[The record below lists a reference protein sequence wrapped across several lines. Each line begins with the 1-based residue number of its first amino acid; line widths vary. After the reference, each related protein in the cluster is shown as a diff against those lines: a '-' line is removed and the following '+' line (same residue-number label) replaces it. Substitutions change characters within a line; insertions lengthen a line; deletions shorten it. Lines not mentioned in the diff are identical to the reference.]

1 MRRKEESS
9 FSEEKETKRL
19 FRLDAAPPV
28 LPGTRSEKFFGSFFQ
43 KRTSLLSRLLA
54 TSEGLAGLSMLAIL
68 VAVALAAPWL
78 APGDPLAIS
87 GDPLLRPW
95 QDMAH
100 PLGTDRLG
108 RDVLSALIHGART
121 TLLVATAAAAAA
133 LFIGITVGTIAG
145 FLGGWVDEAL
155 MRVAEAFQTVPAF
168 LLTLALISVT
178 GPRVPTIVLGIA
190 IGAWMQPA
198 RITRAEILSLR
209 ERDFVA
215 AARVIGMRPL
225 EIAFREV
232 LPNALTP
239 VVSLAAVIVAA
250 AVLIEAALSFLG
262 FGDPNRVTWGSMIA
276 EGRTVLRRA
285 PFLSIIP
292 GIGLVFTVLA
302 VHLTGQGVAKAL
314 RTRRHAA

>member
-1 MRRKEESS
+1 MNFLRRVVAS
-9 FSEEKETKRL
+9 
-19 FRLDAAPPV
+19 
-28 LPGTRSEKFFGSFFQ
+28 G
-43 KRTSLLSRLLA
+43 
-54 TSEGLAGLSMLAIL
+54 EGLAGVAMLAVL
-68 VAVALAAPWL
+68 VAVALAAPLL
-78 APGDPLAIS
+78 APGDPLAIK
-87 GDPLLRPW
+87 GDPLVAPFV
-95 QDMAH
+95 QAAH
-100 PLGTDRLG
+100 PFGTDRLG
-108 RDVLSALIHGART
+108 RDVLAALMHGART
-121 TLLVATAAAAAA
+121 TLLVAVSAAAAA
-133 LFIGITVGTIAG
+133 LGIGITVGTVAG

-178 GPRVPTIVLGIA
+178 GPRASTIVLGIA
-190 IGAWMQPA
+190 VGAWMQPA

-262 FGDPNRVTWGSMIA
+262 FGDPNLVTWGSMIA

-285 PFLSIIP
+285 PYLSIIP
-292 GIGLVFTVLA
+292 GIGLVLTVLA
-302 VHLTGQGVAKAL
+302 VHLTGRGVAAAL
-314 RTRRHAA
+314 RARRVLA

>member
-1 MRRKEESS
+1 MSFVRR
-9 FSEEKETKRL
+9 
-19 FRLDAAPPV
+19 V
-28 LPGTRSEKFFGSFFQ
+28 LGTG
-43 KRTSLLSRLLA
+43 
-54 TSEGLAGLSMLAIL
+54 EGIAGVAMLAVL
-68 VAVALAAPWL
+68 LAVALAAPWL
-78 APGDPLAIS
+78 APGDPLAIT
-87 GDPLLRPW
+87 GDPLLSPW
-95 QDMAH
+95 RDMAH
-100 PLGTDRLG
+100 PLG

-121 TLLVATAAAAAA
+121 SLLVAVSAAVAA
-133 LFIGITVGTIAG
+133 LGIGITVGTIAG

-178 GPRVPTIVLGIA
+178 GPRVSTIVLGIA
-190 IGAWMQPA
+190 VGAWMQPA

-285 PFLSIIP
+285 PYLSIIP
-292 GIGLVFTVLA
+292 GIGLVLTVLA
-302 VHLTGQGVAKAL
+302 VHLTGRGVARAL
-314 RTRRHAA
+314 RARRVLG

>member
-1 MRRKEESS
+1 MIRRI
-9 FSEEKETKRL
+9 
-19 FRLDAAPPV
+19 
-28 LPGTRSEKFFGSFFQ
+28 
-43 KRTSLLSRLLA
+43 LA
-54 TSEGLAGLSMLAIL
+54 TGEGMAGTVLLTLL
-68 VAVALAAPWL
+68 VCVALAAPVL
-78 APGDPLAIS
+78 APGDPLAIR
-87 GDPLLRPW
+87 GDPLLRPFA
-95 QDMAH
+95 DMAH

-108 RDVLSALIHGART
+108 RDVLAGLIHGART
-121 TLLVATAAAAAA
+121 TLLVASASAAAA
-133 LFIGITVGTIAG
+133 LGIGIVVGTLAG
-145 FLGGWVDEAL
+145 FLGGWVDEVL
-155 MRVAEAFQTVPAF
+155 MRIAEAFQTVPAF

-178 GPRVPTIVLGIA
+178 GPRAGTIVLGIA

-262 FGDPNRVTWGSMIA
+262 FGDPNRVTWGTMIA
-276 EGRTVLRRA
+276 EGRAVLRAA
-285 PFLSIIP
+285 PYLSIVP
-292 GIGLVFTVLA
+292 GIALVVTVLA
-302 VHLTGQGVAKAL
+302 VHLLGQGVAKAL
-314 RTRRHAA
+314 RARRGA

>member
-1 MRRKEESS
+1 MSFLRR
-9 FSEEKETKRL
+9 
-19 FRLDAAPPV
+19 V
-28 LPGTRSEKFFGSFFQ
+28 LGTG
-43 KRTSLLSRLLA
+43 
-54 TSEGLAGLSMLAIL
+54 EGLCGVTMLAVL
-68 VAVALAAPWL
+68 LAVALAAPWL
-78 APGDPLAIS
+78 APGDPMAIK
-87 GDPLLRPW
+87 GDALLPPW

-108 RDVLSALIHGART
+108 RDVLSALIHGARIS
-121 TLLVATAAAAAA
+121 LLVAVSAAAAA
-133 LFIGITVGTIAG
+133 LGIGITVGTIAG

-178 GPRVPTIVLGIA
+178 GPRAETIVLGIA
-190 IGAWMQPA
+190 VGAWMQPA

-285 PFLSIIP
+285 PYLSIIP
-292 GIGLVFTVLA
+292 GIGLVLTVLA

-314 RTRRHAA
+314 RARRMLA

>member
-1 MRRKEESS
+1 MSFLRR
-9 FSEEKETKRL
+9 
-19 FRLDAAPPV
+19 V
-28 LPGTRSEKFFGSFFQ
+28 LSTG
-43 KRTSLLSRLLA
+43 
-54 TSEGLAGLSMLAIL
+54 EGRVGGAMLAVL
-68 VAVALAAPWL
+68 VAVAIAAPWL
-78 APGDPLAIS
+78 APGDPLAIK
-87 GDPLLRPW
+87 GDSLLRPL

-121 TLLVATAAAAAA
+121 SLLVAVSAAAAA
-133 LFIGITVGTIAG
+133 LGIGITIGTIAG

-155 MRVAEAFQTVPAF
+155 MRIAEAFQTVPAF

-178 GPRVPTIVLGIA
+178 GPRASTIVLGIA
-190 IGAWMQPA
+190 FGAWMQPA

-285 PFLSIIP
+285 PYLSIIP
-292 GIGLVFTVLA
+292 GIGLVLTVLA

-314 RTRRHAA
+314 RARRMLA

>member
-1 MRRKEESS
+1 MNFLRR
-9 FSEEKETKRL
+9 
-19 FRLDAAPPV
+19 V
-28 LPGTRSEKFFGSFFQ
+28 
-43 KRTSLLSRLLA
+43 LA
-54 TSEGLAGLSMLAIL
+54 TGEGLAGGAMLAVL
-68 VAVALAAPWL
+68 LAVALAAPVL
-78 APGDPLAIS
+78 APGDPMAMA
-87 GDPLLRPW
+87 GDPLLRPF
-95 QDMAH
+95 QDAAH

-108 RDVLSALIHGART
+108 RDVLAGLIHGART
-121 TLLVATAAAAAA
+121 TLLVAGAAAAAA
-133 LFIGITVGTIAG
+133 LGIGITVGTLAG

-178 GPRVPTIVLGIA
+178 GPRASTIVLGIA

-215 AARVIGMRPL
+215 AARVIGMHKL

-239 VVSLAAVIVAA
+239 VISLAAVIVAA

-276 EGRTVLRRA
+276 EGRAVLRGA

-292 GIGLVFTVLA
+292 GMALVATVLA
-302 VHLTGQGVAKAL
+302 VHLTGRAVARTL
-314 RTRRHAA
+314 RVRPEVVRPEVVRPEVARPVLG

>member
-1 MRRKEESS
+1 MNFVR
-9 FSEEKETKRL
+9 
-19 FRLDAAPPV
+19 AV
-28 LPGTRSEKFFGSFFQ
+28 LRSGEGATGFA
-43 KRTSLLSRLLA
+43 LL
-54 TSEGLAGLSMLAIL
+54 MVL
-68 VAVALAAPWL
+68 VAVALAAPLL
-78 APGDPLAIS
+78 APGDPMAIA
-87 GDPLLRPW
+87 GDPLLRPFERA
-95 QDMAH
+95 AH

-108 RDVLSALIHGART
+108 RDVLAALIHGTRT
-121 TLLVATAAAAAA
+121 TLLVAVSAATAA
-133 LFIGITVGTIAG
+133 LGIGITVGTVAG

-178 GPRVPTIVLGIA
+178 GPSAATIVLGIA

-215 AARVIGMRPL
+215 AARVIGMHPL
-225 EIAFREV
+225 AIAFREV

-239 VVSLAAVIVAA
+239 VISLAAVIVAA

-276 EGRTVLRRA
+276 EGRTVLRGA

-292 GIGLVFTVLA
+292 GLALVATVLA
-302 VHLTGQGVAKAL
+302 VHLTGQGVARAL
-314 RTRRHAA
+314 RARQVLG

>member
-1 MRRKEESS
+1 VNFLRRVVAS
-9 FSEEKETKRL
+9 
-19 FRLDAAPPV
+19 
-28 LPGTRSEKFFGSFFQ
+28 G
-43 KRTSLLSRLLA
+43 
-54 TSEGLAGLSMLAIL
+54 EGLAGVAMLAVL
-68 VAVALAAPWL
+68 LAVALAAPLL
-78 APGDPLAIS
+78 APGDPLAIK
-87 GDPLLRPW
+87 GDPLVAPFV
-95 QDMAH
+95 QAAH

-108 RDVLSALIHGART
+108 RDVLAALMHGART
-121 TLLVATAAAAAA
+121 TLLVAVSAAAAA
-133 LFIGITVGTIAG
+133 LGIGITVGTVAG

-178 GPRVPTIVLGIA
+178 GPRAATIVLGIA
-190 IGAWMQPA
+190 VGAWMQPA

-215 AARVIGMRPL
+215 AARVVGMRPL

-262 FGDPNRVTWGSMIA
+262 FGDPNLVTWGSMIA

-285 PFLSIIP
+285 PYLSIIP
-292 GIGLVFTVLA
+292 GIGLVLTVLA
-302 VHLTGQGVAKAL
+302 VHLTGRGVAAAL
-314 RTRRHAA
+314 RARRVLA

>member
-1 MRRKEESS
+1 MRVLRRILASGEG
-9 FSEEKETKRL
+9 FS
-19 FRLDAAPPV
+19 
-28 LPGTRSEKFFGSFFQ
+28 
-43 KRTSLLSRLLA
+43 
-54 TSEGLAGLSMLAIL
+54 GLAMLAVL
-68 VAVALAAPWL
+68 LAVALAAPLL
-78 APGDPLAIS
+78 APGDPLAIA
-87 GDPLLRPW
+87 GDPLLPPL

-108 RDVLSALIHGART
+108 RDVLAALLHGART
-121 TLLVATAAAAAA
+121 TLLVAIGAAAAA
-133 LFIGITVGTIAG
+133 LGIGITVGTVAG
-145 FLGGWVDEAL
+145 FLGGWVDEVL
-155 MRVAEAFQTVPAF
+155 MRIAEAFQTVPAF

-178 GPRVPTIVLGIA
+178 GPRVTTIVLGIA

-239 VVSLAAVIVAA
+239 VVSLAAVVVAA

-285 PFLSIIP
+285 PYLSIIP
-292 GIGLVFTVLA
+292 GIALVLTVLA
-302 VHLTGQGVAKAL
+302 VHLAGRGVAHAL
-314 RTRRHAA
+314 RSRRVVA

>member
-1 MRRKEESS
+1 MSFARR
-9 FSEEKETKRL
+9 
-19 FRLDAAPPV
+19 V
-28 LPGTRSEKFFGSFFQ
+28 LAG
-43 KRTSLLSRLLA
+43 
-54 TSEGLAGLSMLAIL
+54 SEGLAGVAMLAAL
-68 VAVALAAPWL
+68 LAVALAAPAL
-78 APGDPLAIS
+78 APGDPMAIT
-87 GDPLLRPW
+87 GDPLLAPLV
-95 QDMAH
+95 DLAH

-108 RDVLSALIHGART
+108 RDVLAALIHGART
-121 TLLVATAAAAAA
+121 TLLVAAGAAAAA
-133 LFIGITVGTIAG
+133 LGIGIAVGTIAG

-155 MRVAEAFQTVPAF
+155 MRIAEAFQTVPAF

-239 VVSLAAVIVAA
+239 VVPLAAVIVAA

-276 EGRTVLRRA
+276 EGRSVLRRA
-285 PFLSIIP
+285 PWLSIVP
-292 GIGLVFTVLA
+292 GIALVLTVLA
-302 VHLTGQGVAKAL
+302 VHLTGQGVARAL
-314 RTRRHAA
+314 RARRVLA

>member
-1 MRRKEESS
+1 MTVLRRI
-9 FSEEKETKRL
+9 
-19 FRLDAAPPV
+19 
-28 LPGTRSEKFFGSFFQ
+28 
-43 KRTSLLSRLLA
+43 LA
-54 TSEGLAGLSMLAIL
+54 TGEGRAGLTMLAAL
-68 VAVALAAPWL
+68 LAVALAAPWL
-78 APGDPLAIS
+78 APGDPLAIR

-121 TLLVATAAAAAA
+121 TLLVAVSAAAAA
-133 LFIGITVGTIAG
+133 LGIGITVGTIAG

-292 GIGLVFTVLA
+292 GIGLVLTVLA

>member
-1 MRRKEESS
+1 MIFLR
-9 FSEEKETKRL
+9 
-19 FRLDAAPPV
+19 
-28 LPGTRSEKFFGSFFQ
+28 
-43 KRTSLLSRLLA
+43 RLL
-54 TSEGLAGLSMLAIL
+54 TTGEGLAGFAMLAIL
-68 VAVALAAPWL
+68 LTVALAAPL
-78 APGDPLAIS
+78 IAPGDPLAIK
-87 GDPLLRPW
+87 GDPLLPPW
-95 QDMAH
+95 QSLAH

-121 TLLVATAAAAAA
+121 TLLVAVSAAAAA
-133 LFIGITVGTIAG
+133 LGIGITVGTIAG

-292 GIGLVFTVLA
+292 GIGLVLTVLA
-302 VHLTGQGVAKAL
+302 VHLTGQGVARAL

>member
-1 MRRKEESS
+1 
-9 FSEEKETKRL
+9 
-19 FRLDAAPPV
+19 
-28 LPGTRSEKFFGSFFQ
+28 
-43 KRTSLLSRLLA
+43 
-54 TSEGLAGLSMLAIL
+54 MLAVL
-68 VAVALAAPWL
+68 VAVALAAPLL
-78 APGDPLAIS
+78 APGDPLAIK
-87 GDPLLRPW
+87 GDPLVAPFV
-95 QDMAH
+95 QAAH

-108 RDVLSALIHGART
+108 RDMLAALMHGART
-121 TLLVATAAAAAA
+121 TLLVAVSAAAAA
-133 LFIGITVGTIAG
+133 LGIGITVGTVAG

-178 GPRVPTIVLGIA
+178 GPRAATIVLGIA
-190 IGAWMQPA
+190 VGAWMQPA

-215 AARVIGMRPL
+215 AARVVGMRPL

-262 FGDPNRVTWGSMIA
+262 FGDPNLVTWGSMIA

-285 PFLSIIP
+285 PYLSIIP
-292 GIGLVFTVLA
+292 GIGLVLTVLA
-302 VHLTGQGVAKAL
+302 VHLTGRGVAAAL
-314 RTRRHAA
+314 RARRVLA

>member
-1 MRRKEESS
+1 MIRR
-9 FSEEKETKRL
+9 
-19 FRLDAAPPV
+19 
-28 LPGTRSEKFFGSFFQ
+28 
-43 KRTSLLSRLLA
+43 LLS
-54 TSEGLAGLSMLAIL
+54 SGEGLAGALMLAIL
-68 VAVALAAPWL
+68 LAIALAGPLL
-78 APGDPLAIS
+78 APGDPLAIR
-87 GDPLLRPW
+87 GDPLLPPF
-95 QDMAH
+95 QAAAH

-108 RDVLSALIHGART
+108 RDVLAALIHGART
-121 TLLVATAAAAAA
+121 TLLVAGGAAAAA
-133 LFIGITVGTIAG
+133 LGIGIAVGTTAG
-145 FLGGWVDEAL
+145 FLGGWVDEIL
-155 MRVAEAFQTVPAF
+155 MRIAEAFQTVPAF

-178 GPRVPTIVLGIA
+178 GPRAGTIVLGIA
-190 IGAWMQPA
+190 VGAWMQPA
-198 RITRAEILSLR
+198 RIARAEILSLR

-285 PFLSIIP
+285 PYLSIVP
-292 GIGLVFTVLA
+292 GIGLVLTVLA
-302 VHLTGQGVAKAL
+302 VHLFGRGIAQAL
-314 RTRRHAA
+314 RRRAP

>member
-1 MRRKEESS
+1 MR
-9 FSEEKETKRL
+9 F
-19 FRLDAAPPV
+19 
-28 LPGTRSEKFFGSFFQ
+28 
-43 KRTSLLSRLLA
+43 LS
-54 TSEGLAGLSMLAIL
+54 AIL
-68 VAVALAAPWL
+68 RSPEGAAGVAMLGMLVALALAAPIL
-78 APGDPLAIS
+78 APGDPLAIA
-87 GDPLLRPW
+87 GTPLLRPF
-95 QDMAH
+95 QEADH
-100 PLGTDRLG
+100 LLGTDRLG
-108 RDVLSALIHGART
+108 RDVLAGLIHGART
-121 TLLVATAAAAAA
+121 TLLVASAAAAAA
-133 LFIGITVGTIAG
+133 LGIGITVGTIAG

-155 MRVAEAFQTVPAF
+155 MRVAEAFQTVPGF

-178 GPRVPTIVLGIA
+178 GPSVATIVFGIA

-198 RITRAEILSLR
+198 RIARAEILSLR

-215 AARVIGMRPL
+215 AARVIGMRPV

-276 EGRTVLRRA
+276 EGRNVLRGA

-292 GIGLVFTVLA
+292 GIALVVTVLA

-314 RTRRHAA
+314 RVRGVLA

>member
-1 MRRKEESS
+1 MSVLRR
-9 FSEEKETKRL
+9 
-19 FRLDAAPPV
+19 V
-28 LPGTRSEKFFGSFFQ
+28 
-43 KRTSLLSRLLA
+43 LA
-54 TSEGLAGLSMLAIL
+54 TGEGLVGFVMLAVL
-68 VAVALAAPWL
+68 LAVALAAPVL
-78 APGDPLAIS
+78 TPGDPLAIA
-87 GDPLLRPW
+87 GDPLLRPFV
-95 QDMAH
+95 DAAH

-108 RDVLSALIHGART
+108 RDVLAALVHGART
-121 TLLVATAAAAAA
+121 TLLVAGAAAAAA
-133 LFIGITVGTIAG
+133 LGIGITVGTLAG

-168 LLTLALISVT
+168 LLTLALVSVT

-215 AARVIGMRPL
+215 AARVIGMTRL

-276 EGRTVLRRA
+276 EGRTVLRGA
-285 PFLSIIP
+285 PYLSIIP
-292 GIGLVFTVLA
+292 GLALVVTVLA
-302 VHLTGQGVAKAL
+302 VHLTGQGVARAL
-314 RTRRHAA
+314 RARRVLA

>member
-1 MRRKEESS
+1 MSFWGMSFARRVM
-9 FSEEKETKRL
+9 ETGEGR
-19 FRLDAAPPV
+19 
-28 LPGTRSEKFFGSFFQ
+28 FGVV
-43 KRTSLLSRLLA
+43 
-54 TSEGLAGLSMLAIL
+54 MLALL

-78 APGDPLAIS
+78 APGDPLAI
-87 GDPLLRPW
+87 GADPLLRPL

-108 RDVLSALIHGART
+108 RDVLAALIHGART
-121 TLLVATAAAAAA
+121 SLLVAVSAAAAA
-133 LFIGITVGTIAG
+133 LGIGITVGTVAG

-178 GPRVPTIVLGIA
+178 GPRAETIVLGIA

-215 AARVIGMRPL
+215 SARVIGMRPL

-239 VVSLAAVIVAA
+239 AVSLAAVVVAA

-285 PFLSIIP
+285 PYLSIIP
-292 GIGLVFTVLA
+292 GIGLVLTVLS
-302 VHLTGQGVAKAL
+302 VHLTGRGVARAL
-314 RTRRHAA
+314 RARRVLA